1 MPNPRFPSTGDVFIA
16 PSLLSADFA
25 FLADEVKAVETAGA
39 DWIHYDVMDNHY
51 VPNLTVG
58 PLVLKALRP
67 RTTLPVDVHLMVEPV
82 DSLIAPFA
90 AAGADIITFHC
101 EASRHIDRTL
111 SAIRDAGCKAGLV
124 FNPGTPLS
132 YLDYEMD
139 KVDLILLMSVN
150 PGFGGQKFI
159 PAVVEKIKAVKARC
173 DAYFEAT
180 GRRIPIEVDGG
191 VNTATIKACADA
203 GAEIFVAGSAVF
215 GKKTASG
222 YGDAVAALK
231 AAAKA

>member
-1 MPNPRFPSTGDVFIA
+1 MSDPRLPAAGDVFVA

-25 FLADEVKAVETAGA
+25 FLGDEVMAVEKAGA

-67 RTTLPVDVHLMVEPV
+67 HTTLPVDVHLMVEPV

-111 SAIRDAGCKAGLV
+111 GAIRDAGCKAGLV
-124 FNPGTPLS
+124 FNPGTPLA

-159 PAVVEKIKAVKARC
+159 PSVVEKIKAVKVRC

-191 VNTATIKACADA
+191 VNASTIKACADA
-203 GAEIFVAGSAVF
+203 GAQIFVAGSAVF
-215 GKKTASG
+215 GKKTATG
-222 YGDAVAALK
+222 YGDAVASLK
-231 AAAKA
+231 TAAKA